1 MKRID
6 LAKKLIIYSIAIIL
20 IYYVWTLFQIQKLFC
35 YIFHLFFPLIIA
47 LFFHFLLD
55 PLIDYF
61 TSERL
66 ERKVVVVHVYISLS
80 LFFVIACYFIAPY
93 IVNQCLSFYH
103 QYCQGRLKLNPIFET
118 TIQFLKQYQ
127 VLDYLVEMLNGWTQS
142 LIYWVTNI
150 LLAMGISFYLS
161 YDNLHLIEKCI
172 VFIPFRQQGLCMQT
186 LKKLK
191 LLTYQFMKSLVLDF
205 IFFFFMCLIPFYF
218 IDSTYFL
225 WISLFLTITNL
236 IPYIGPYIG
245 GIPVII
251 YEYFINPELGYGAF
265 IAVIVLQ
272 YLESSYLQPYLFSKC
287 IQLHPIAL
295 FIALTFF
302 GDLFGLVGMIFS
314 PLFLSYS
321 LFILQ
326 LFKDLHLITK
336 MKQLVFHQS
345 SS

>member
-1 MKRID
+1 MDRSEIAKRVIID
-6 LAKKLIIYSIAIIL
+6 SIAAIL
-20 IYYVWTLFQIQKLFC
+20 LYYVFQLFQIQKLLC
-35 YIFHLFFPLIIA
+35 YIFNLFFPLIIA

-66 ERKVVVVHVYISLS
+66 ERKIVVIHVYISLS
-80 LFFVIACYFIAPY
+80 LLFVIACYFVAPY
-93 IVNQCLSFYH
+93 IVDQCLSFYR
-103 QYCQGRLKLNPIFET
+103 QYCNGRLKLNPIFET
-118 TIQFLKQYQ
+118 TFQFLKQYQ
-127 VLDYLVEMLNGWTQS
+127 VLDYLVDLLNGWTQS

-161 YDNLHLIEKCI
+161 YDNLHLIERAMT
-172 VFIPFRQQGLCMQT
+172 FIPFRQQGLCMQT
-186 LKKLK
+186 LKKIK
-191 LLTYQFMKSLVLDF
+191 ILTYQFMKSLFLDF
-205 IFFFFMCLIPFYF
+205 LFFFFMCLIPFVF
-218 IDSTYFL
+218 IEPSYFL
-225 WISLFLTITNL
+225 WIALFLAITNL

-245 GIPVII
+245 GIPVVI
-251 YEYFINPELGYGAF
+251 YEYFINPELGYATF

-314 PLFLSYS
+314 PLFLAYS
-321 LFILQ
+321 LMILE
-326 LFKDLHLITK
+326 LLKELHLFAK
-336 MKQLVFHQS
+336 VKQLVFHQQ
-345 SS
+345 